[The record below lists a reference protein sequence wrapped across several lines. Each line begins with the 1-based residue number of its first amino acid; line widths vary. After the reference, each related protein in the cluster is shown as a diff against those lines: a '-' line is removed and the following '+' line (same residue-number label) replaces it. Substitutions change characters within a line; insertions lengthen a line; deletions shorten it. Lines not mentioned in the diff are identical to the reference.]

1 MSRIQNRPLLL
12 LAAALFAL
20 LGCRNEAAPAAGRGG
35 PGGGGPPGGRPPT
48 VVTVA
53 PVSEGEYSPETRFV
67 ATLQARVAADVYAR
81 TTGPI
86 VAMLAHPGDQVRQG
100 QVLARVNEDEAIKQ
114 LQQAAASLRM
124 AEATMAQR
132 QAQLRVAEQTSQRV
146 RKLASE
152 KLISDRDQEQA
163 EAELAGAIAQLDLS
177 RAQIEQARA
186 NVNSAEIELQKTRIV
201 APFNGFVGRRHLDLG
216 DYATTNRPV
225 FTLVDVST
233 IRTAIS
239 IPEREALAIQRGQPA
254 TVTTSSY
261 PDAVFRGVISRIAPI
276 FDARTNT
283 TEAEVEIDNRDGRLK
298 PGMFANVH
306 VGSMEQGRALLV
318 PASSVLTN
326 GGERAIFV
334 AEEASTASRP
344 AAANPASVPPGGKP
358 EPQGP
363 SFRARKVDVRVL
375 GQGANGTVAVEP
387 LSASLEPGAR
397 VITLGHEGLSDGA
410 TIRLGRG

>member
-1 MSRIQNRPLLL
+1 MSRFPNRPLLFL
-12 LAAALFAL
+12 LAALFAL
-20 LGCRNEAAPAAGRGG
+20 LGCRNEAAPTPARGG
-35 PGGGGPPGGRPPT
+35 PGGPPGGRPPT

-53 PVSEGEYSPETRFV
+53 AVDEGEYNPETRFV

-81 TTGPI
+81 TSGPI

-100 QVLARVNEDEAIKQ
+100 QVLARINDDEALKQ
-114 LQQAAASLRM
+114 LQQAGASLRM

-132 QAQLRVAEQTSQRV
+132 QAQLRVAEQTAQRV
-146 RKLASE
+146 RRLAGE
-152 KLISDRDQEQA
+152 NLISERDQEQS
-163 EAELAGAIAQLDLS
+163 EAELAGAVAQLDLS

-216 DYATTNRPV
+216 DYAATNRPV

-239 IPEREALAIQRGQPA
+239 IPEREALTIQRGQPA
-254 TVTTSSY
+254 SVTTSSY
-261 PDAVFRGVISRIAPI
+261 PDTVFRGVISRIAPI

-283 TEAEVEIDNRDGRLK
+283 TEAEVEIDNHDGRLK

-334 AEEASTASRP
+334 AEEAPAAAPRA
-344 AAANPASVPPGGKP
+344 AAANPASAPPGGKP

-363 SFRARKVDVRVL
+363 ALRARKVDVRIL
-375 GQGANGTVAVEP
+375 GQGADGKVAVEP
-387 LSASLEPGAR
+387 LSADLQVGAR